1 MSIVNIK
8 LSDAEDGLNV
18 FVQIEV
24 TDFDKESIAVAL
36 GERVQHFLNGV
47 VAEAN
52 KSNEPEDHPLL
63 LKKELILPDSGLVD
77 Y

>member
-18 FVQIEV
+18 YVQIDV
-24 TDFDKESIAVAL
+24 TNFDKESIAVAL
-36 GERVQHFLNGV
+36 GERVQDFLNGI

-63 LKKELILPDSGLVD
+63 LKKELILPDSLTH
-77 Y
+77 

>member
-8 LSDAEDGLNV
+8 LSDGDDGLNV

-36 GERVQHFLNGV
+36 GERVQDFLNGV
-47 VAEAN
+47 IADVH
-52 KSNEPEDHPLL
+52 KQDHPLVP
-63 LKKELILPDSGLVD
+63 KKDLILPDSGLVD

>member
-8 LSDAEDGLNV
+8 LSDGDDGLNV

-24 TDFDKESIAVAL
+24 TNFDKESIAVAL
-36 GERVQHFLNGV
+36 GEKVQGFLNGII
-47 VAEAN
+47 ADLHEQ
-52 KSNEPEDHPLL
+52 DHPLL
-63 LKKELILPDSGLVD
+63 PKKELILPDSGLVD